1 MVWFGCSTLG
11 TSLELS
17 TLEGVVTRKDYQKIV
32 NALAKAACD
41 NAGRGGVITVMDDI
55 SFVAGA
61 EQAVIRLALA
71 LSDDNPRFDKSEFY
85 RAFDLAVSARRRFL
99 ANNEVA

>member
-1 MVWFGCSTLG
+1 MTK
-11 TSLELS
+11 
-17 TLEGVVTRKDYQKIV
+17 KDYQKIV

-41 NAGRGGVITVMDDI
+41 NAGRGGIITVMDDI
-55 SFVAGA
+55 SFVTGA

-85 RAFDLAVSARRRFL
+85 RAFDSAVSARIRFL
-99 ANNEVA
+99 AETEVA

>member
-1 MVWFGCSTLG
+1 MTK
-11 TSLELS
+11 
-17 TLEGVVTRKDYQKIV
+17 KDYQKIV

-41 NAGRGGVITVMDDI
+41 NAGRGGIITVMDDI

-71 LSDDNPRFDKSEFY
+71 LADDNPRFDTSEFY
-85 RAFDLAVSARRRFL
+85 RAFDVAVEARRRFL
-99 ANNEVA
+99 ANSEVA